1 DEFRRFVLELH
12 ELHASVALDVFADA
26 VGVPLGTLKDW
37 LRHPPRVAN
46 EERQEATTATA
57 PAVGDATGL
66 HIQTVLDAWSR
77 WSGGFLDFCEH
88 VRRDLRVLFG
98 RDLVR
103 RILEVE
109 GLRNPARRAGRQSQD
124 EAALRGSF

>member
-1 DEFRRFVLELH
+1 RPARPSLPSTAVSEHTELTRAALAYVMAHPGCVDRGVVRNRYSDEFRRFVLELH

-66 HIQTVLDAWSR
+66 H
-77 WSGGFLDFCEH
+77 
-88 VRRDLRVLFG
+88 
-98 RDLVR
+98 
-103 RILEVE
+103 
-109 GLRNPARRAGRQSQD
+109 
-124 EAALRGSF
+124 